1 MLSPGW
7 LEGGLK
13 RRQTAEIG
21 NNEAKADIQA
31 KP

>member
-1 MLSPGW
+1 MLTKSW
-7 LEGGLK
+7 LVGGLK

-31 KP
+31 RH